1 MTAMLVDSNCNWT
14 GFCLKLMGEVEALR
28 AVWARQIAISWV
40 QHHFGGKRMSDF
52 ETLLSPSNVLLY
64 GRVAKDFTCHFPAPP
79 TTAGARLV
87 DARLPGG
94 NNFLQRQLQAA
105 GATLARIY
113 AFTYE
118 GHYYDLPRPM
128 IFLVHGDGCDPEPKP
143 GASRGSRA
151 PADEDRTGVA
161 SENYSF
167 ADDMKVWSYDKGD
180 FSLRVDVETGTLEQ
194 ILLDATLAGA
204 GGTYAGANARIA
216 GANVGANARNAG
228 ANVGANVGANARIR
242 RGGGWS
248 D

>member
-1 MTAMLVDSNCNWT
+1 
-14 GFCLKLMGEVEALR
+14 
-28 AVWARQIAISWV
+28 
-40 QHHFGGKRMSDF
+40 MSDF
-52 ETLLSPSNVLLY
+52 ETLLNPSNVLLY
-64 GRVAKDFTCHFPAPP
+64 GRVAKDLTFTFQPP
-79 TTAGARLV
+79 TTANTPVPRL
-87 DARLPGG
+87 GG
-94 NNFLQRQLQAA
+94 NNFLQQQLQAA

-128 IFLVHGDGCDPEPKP
+128 IFLVHGAGADPEPKP
-143 GASRGSRA
+143 GAARVARA

-161 SENYSF
+161 SQNYSF
-167 ADDMKVWSYDKGD
+167 AEDMKVWSYDKGD
-180 FSLRVDVETGTLEQ
+180 FSLRMDVETGTLEQ

-216 GANVGANARNAG
+216 GANVGANARIAG
-228 ANVGANVGANARIR
+228 ANVGANVGANARIG